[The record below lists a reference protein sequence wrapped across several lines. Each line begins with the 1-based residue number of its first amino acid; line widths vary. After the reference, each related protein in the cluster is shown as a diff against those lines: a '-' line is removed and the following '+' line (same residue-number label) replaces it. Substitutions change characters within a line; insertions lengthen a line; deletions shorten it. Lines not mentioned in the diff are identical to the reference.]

1 MNKFMKNQN
10 HSLER
15 LFSKYY
21 KKNKYI
27 PLNVPEVDCAC
38 VIPAWNEENYLP
50 LTIEQLLKV
59 KKDVNAL
66 IIVVLNHP
74 QGADPEPQLRTLKYL
89 ESLNDKSIVPI
100 YAPNLTGG
108 VGEARK
114 LGMDSFLF
122 SQGENF
128 ADKIIFSLDADTL
141 VEDDYFTCGMAP
153 FKDKNV
159 SGAVLGYRHQDGN
172 TLEETNAIRKYEDYL
187 NYYVDNLRKA
197 NSPYAFHTIGSTFV
211 VRGIDYLRCGGMRV
225 KQAGEDFYFLQA
237 LSKIGTIFNVE
248 KVLCHPSCRVSN
260 RVPFGT
266 GPSMKSLLANEELE
280 YIPLSCFE
288 ELKQVLLWAMEDKNL
303 LNVLDR
309 KTLLAPKSQ
318 LFLEQEKFFSSWNS
332 TIANQPDYKEAR
344 LKAFHIWFDGLKTLR
359 FLHFMMK

>member
-1 MNKFMKNQN
+1 MKNQN
-10 HSLER
+10 NSLDR
-15 LFSKYY
+15 LFTKYF

-27 PLNVPEVDCAC
+27 PLNVPKVDCAC
-38 VIPAWNEENYLP
+38 VIPAWNEEHYLP

-74 QGADPEPQLRTLKYL
+74 VGADPEPQLRTLKYL
-89 ESLNDKSIVPI
+89 ESLNNQSIVPI

-114 LGMDSFLF
+114 LGMDSFLY

-128 ADKIIFSLDADTL
+128 ANKIIFSLDADTL
-141 VEDDYFTCGMAP
+141 VEEDYFSSGMEP

-159 SGAVLGYRHQDGN
+159 AGAVLGYLHQEGN
-172 TLEETNAIRKYEDYL
+172 TIQETTAIRKYEDYL
-187 NYYVDNLRKA
+187 KYYVDNLRKA

-211 VRGIDYLRCGGMRV
+211 VRGSDYLRCGGMRV
-225 KQAGEDFYFLQA
+225 KKAGEDFYFLQA
-237 LSKIGTIFNVE
+237 LSKIGTIANVE
-248 KVLCHPSCRVSN
+248 QILCHPSCRVSN

-266 GPSMKSLLANEELE
+266 GPSMKSLLDNEELS

-288 ELKQVLLWAMEDKNL
+288 ELKNLLSWANEDKNL
-303 LNVLDR
+303 LNVALS
-309 KTLLAPKSQ
+309 KELLSNKSQ
-318 LFLEQEKFFSSWNS
+318 LFLEQEKFFSTWDS
-332 TIANQPDYKEAR
+332 TIANQPDIKEAR
-344 LKAFHIWFDGLKTLR
+344 IKAFHIWFDGLKTLR